1 MKEYS
6 KTYEWLEA
14 RLEKLSKWPDL
25 QKMYR
30 NTFLSTLETTTKI
43 LNDGTSYVFTG
54 DIPAMWLRD
63 SSAQVRHY
71 IGLCKID
78 PDMDRLVSGLIER
91 QFKYILIDPYANAFN
106 EAPDETI
113 GHVGDLPKKDPWVW
127 ERKFELDSLCYPLWI
142 LDLYYKET
150 NNKTIFT
157 KTVLEG
163 MDVIL
168 DTFKT
173 EMNHQEKSSYWFVR
187 PGAKVEESPL
197 NGGHGLAVN
206 ESLDLVWS
214 AFRPSDD
221 VCTYN
226 YFIPGNQFV
235 VLALKIIGTYHPNEQ
250 VRTETILLAKKI
262 DEAIHTHGVVEHD
275 TFGKIF
281 AYEIDGFGQYH
292 LMDDA
297 NVPSLLSLPYLD
309 YKTLDD
315 PLYQN
320 TRKFILSKHNP
331 FYYEGKFGRGVG
343 SPHTPDRYIWHI
355 SLVIQALTTTDLDE
369 KKYMLRMLLSTHA
382 DTFLMHEGF
391 HVDNPSEF
399 TREWF
404 SWANSLFAYFV
415 DEHIDQIDSLMTP

>member
-1 MKEYS
+1 MKTYS
-6 KTYEWLEA
+6 KTYEWLDA
-14 RLEKLSKWPDL
+14 RLDKLSKWPDL

-43 LNDGTSYVFTG
+43 LADGTSYVFTG

-71 IGLCKID
+71 INLCNVD

-91 QFKYILIDPYANAFN
+91 QFKYIVIDPYANAFN
-106 EAPDETI
+106 EAPDETL
-113 GHVGDLPKKDPWVW
+113 GHVGDLPTKDPWVW

-142 LDLYYKET
+142 LDLYFKET
-150 NNKTIFT
+150 KNDKIFT

-163 MDVIL
+163 FDVIL

-173 EMNHQEKSSYWFVR
+173 EMNHKDKSSYWFLR
-187 PGAKVEESPL
+187 PGAKLEESPQ
-197 NGGHGLAVN
+197 NGGYGLPVN
-206 ESLDLVWS
+206 ESIDLVWS

-221 VCTYN
+221 VCTYH

-235 VLALKIIGTYHPNEQ
+235 VLALKIISQYHPKDQ
-250 VRTETILLAKKI
+250 VRLETSLLANQI
-262 DEAIHTHGVVEHD
+262 DKAIHTHGVVEHE

-281 AYEIDGFGQYH
+281 AYEIDGFGKYH

-309 YKTLDD
+309 RKSLDD

-320 TRKFILSKHNP
+320 TRKFILSKKNP
-331 FYYEGKFGRGVG
+331 YFFEGEFGRGIG
-343 SPHTPDRYIWHI
+343 SPHTPNDYIWHI
-355 SLVIQALTTTDLDE
+355 SLIIQALTTKDINE
-369 KKYMLRMLLSTHA
+369 KKNMLKMLLSTHA
-382 DTFLMHEGF
+382 ETFLMHEGF
-391 HVDNPSEF
+391 HVNNPREF

-404 SWANSLFAYFV
+404 SWANSLFAYFI
-415 DEHIDQIDSLMTP
+415 DEHIDDIDALMTP